1 LCQRQKK
8 EMPKP
13 QPCHFSPSSF
23 SSSEWNYEDQI
34 LFESLL
40 VRFTPN
46 EENRWR
52 RIASMMSNKTAEQI
66 EEYYEK
72 NYRDILH
79 KTDNNN
85 NQQHSPS

>member
-1 LCQRQKK
+1 
-8 EMPKP
+8 MSKP
-13 QPCHFSPSSF
+13 HSCHFSSSSF

-40 VRFTPN
+40 VRFTRN
-46 EENRWR
+46 EDNRWG

-72 NYRDILH
+72 NYRDIIH

-85 NQQHSPS
+85 NSQRSPS